1 MQRQPQPISSLLTTS
16 IVSETNKSTE
26 DFSVLLSET
35 QARDRL
41 PTLTD
46 EQVKGALVLHAR
58 FHPKYQQTIIDL
70 PYRAFTAKVPTLGA
84 YAQTLTCAA
93 VRDWIIVQLNEAAK
107 HWGSKDSITYENLQA
122 VAVAFLAVHQGLNP
136 PEVMLYFA
144 QLTCGFYGKVA
155 YGQVKTDDLLQ
166 FMPKFYE
173 QRNKVLHTHYEEQ
186 RKLEEKREAERNARY
201 AITYEQ
207 YLAMKVKEET
217 ENTEI
222 ENKSTE

>member
-1 MQRQPQPISSLLTTS
+1 
-16 IVSETNKSTE
+16 
-26 DFSVLLSET
+26 
-35 QARDRL
+35 
-41 PTLTD
+41 
-46 EQVKGALVLHAR
+46 
-58 FHPKYQQTIIDL
+58 
-70 PYRAFTAKVPTLGA
+70 
-84 YAQTLTCAA
+84 
-93 VRDWIIVQLNEAAK
+93 
-107 HWGSKDSITYENLQA
+107 
-122 VAVAFLAVHQGLNP
+122 
-136 PEVMLYFA
+136 MLYFA

-173 QRNKVLHTHYEEQ
+173 QRNKVLYAHYEEQ
-186 RKLEEKREAERNARY
+186 RKLEEKREAERTARH